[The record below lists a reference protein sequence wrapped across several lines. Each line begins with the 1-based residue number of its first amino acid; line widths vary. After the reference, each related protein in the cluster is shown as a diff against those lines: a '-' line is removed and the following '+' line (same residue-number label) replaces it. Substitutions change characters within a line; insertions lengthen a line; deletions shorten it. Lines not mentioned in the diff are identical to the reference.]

1 MTTTTKKNHG
11 AVKGSVAA
19 AAGVAVLLGG
29 AGTFALWN
37 QSGAIGGDG
46 TATGRLTATIGQAA
60 WVDDTPGTHKGH
72 AIDAITDFR
81 LVPGD
86 VLTGT
91 VPVSVTAEGENIL
104 VEAAVTYGADFTLP
118 DDVTA
123 EVQLLDGTTPVT
135 TITDTG
141 STPRTLNAIVT
152 ITFDGDASDSMTED
166 VDLSQIEVAL
176 QQQAAENQLP

>member
-37 QSGAIGGDG
+37 QSGAIGGTG
-46 TATGRLTATIGQAA
+46 TAVGQLEATFGSAT
-60 WVDDTPGTHKGH
+60 WVDDTPGANKGH
-72 AIDAITDFR
+72 TIDAITDFR

-104 VEAAVTYGADFTLP
+104 VDAAVTYGDSFTLP
-118 DDVTA
+118 EDVTA
-123 EVQLLDGTTPVT
+123 DVQLLDGTTPVT

-141 STPRTLNAIVT
+141 STPRTLSAVVT
-152 ITFDGDASDSMTED
+152 ITFDETAGGSMTEA
-166 VDLSQIEVAL
+166 VDLSQIDVSL
-176 QQQAAENQLP
+176 QQKAADNQLP